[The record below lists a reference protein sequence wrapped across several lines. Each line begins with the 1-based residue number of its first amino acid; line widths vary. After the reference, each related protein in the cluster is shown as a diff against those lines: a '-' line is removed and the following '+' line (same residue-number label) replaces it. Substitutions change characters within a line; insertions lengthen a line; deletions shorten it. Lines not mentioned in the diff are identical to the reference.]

1 LREGDV
7 ILAIANTE
15 VLGVRDFETIM
26 ARVDKSR
33 PVSLLIR
40 RGDVAQ
46 YVLVR
51 PGR

>member
-1 LREGDV
+1 MV
-7 ILAIANTE
+7 LAIANTE
-15 VLGVRDFETIM
+15 VLSSRDFESVM

-51 PGR
+51 PIR